1 MLQSNPTPRP
11 YVFIVGGLLFG
22 DEGKGTTVEY
32 LSLKFQ
38 VRLVIRYN
46 GGPQA
51 MHHVVFPNNSFH
63 CFSQLGSGSFFP
75 NCNTLLSK
83 HMIISPH
90 TLLREIDV
98 IKKSGVVDI
107 DKKIFIDSDCI
118 IVTPFHKL
126 VIRILETLRG
136 KYNYGT
142 TGMGVGIAI
151 EDSYRMYGEKSSK
164 GYLFSSKDAVKK
176 SVTCLKIGD
185 LCDEKNLL
193 GKLQSLKNEK
203 IQEIREIL
211 NKFKADPSSVYEN
224 EYLEG
229 DKKEINDDKA
239 RFEQALKLFIQF
251 VKENTVN
258 CLFEFYSN
266 FRQKY
271 SQNFINSTKLIQD
284 YIIKGYNI
292 VMEGA
297 QGALL
302 DRIHGFYPHITKS
315 LCSADNA
322 MDLLKE
328 INSEIQFQIIKIGVL
343 RVYSSRHGNGPFLS
357 YNPEWSNYIK
367 EDHNCNSGWQG
378 SFKIGPFDIV
388 AARYGIDIF
397 QPDYISLTCL
407 DKLLI
412 ASKENDDIGK
422 FPICVN
428 YHQLKNKEIGFENLF
443 EGEAFVE
450 KIKKRKDEEAWQ
462 SLELVKTLR
471 NMEGRVIDLE
481 KIKEI
486 GDKGIEEIVKE
497 ECQKRFSEVE
507 EEKRK
512 KLGRFVGVLQTLLG
526 VEICVLSFGATCF
539 DKVFINKKKFC

>member
-1 MLQSNPTPRP
+1 MQQSNPNSKP

-38 VRLVIRYN
+38 ARLVIRYN

-83 HMIISPH
+83 YMLISPH

-98 IKKSGVVDI
+98 IKKSGILDI

-136 KYNYGT
+136 KDNYGT

-151 EDSYRMYGEKSSK
+151 EDSYRMYADKYPK
-164 GYLFSSKDAVKK
+164 GYLFCPKDAIKK
-176 SVTCLKIGD
+176 SVTCLKVVD
-185 LCDEKNLL
+185 LCDEKILF
-193 GKLQSLKNEK
+193 GKLQCLMNEK

-211 NKFKADPSSVYEN
+211 NKFKADPTSVYEN
-224 EYLEG
+224 QYLEG
-229 DKKEINDDKA
+229 DKKEITDSKSS
-239 RFEQALKLFIQF
+239 FEQALKIFIQF

-258 CLFEFYSN
+258 SLFEFYWN
-266 FRQKY
+266 FGQKY
-271 SQNFINSTKLIQD
+271 SQNFVNSNILISD
-284 YIIKGYNI
+284 YLKKGYNI
-292 VMEGA
+292 IMEGA

-322 MDLLKE
+322 LDLLKE
-328 INSEIQFQIIKIGVL
+328 INSEIQFKMIKIGVL

-388 AARYGIDIF
+388 AARYGIEIF
-397 QPDYISLTCL
+397 QPDYISMTCL
-407 DKLLI
+407 DKLLM
-412 ASKENDDIGK
+412 ASKKNGEIGK
-422 FPICVN
+422 FPICLDYQV
-428 YHQLKNKEIGFENLF
+428 KKKETDFENLF
-443 EGEAFVE
+443 EGESFVE
-450 KIKKRKDEEAWQ
+450 KIKKRKDEQAWK
-462 SLELVKTLR
+462 SLDLVKALR
-471 NMEGRVIDLE
+471 NMEGRVIELE
-481 KIKEI
+481 KIEEI
-486 GDKGIEEIVKE
+486 GDLGIQEIVEK
-497 ECQKRFSEVE
+497 ECQKRFAEVD

-512 KLGRFVGVLQTLLG
+512 KLGRFVGVVQNLLG
-526 VEICVLSFGATCF
+526 VGICMLSFGGTCF
-539 DKVFINKKKFC
+539 DKVFIEKTKF